1 MEIRDEAMTRNGVS
15 SISDGAVSVLAHSI
29 PSGYFNDVIGN
40 TGFIVLTQQINLPF
54 VSHLFAFNY
63 SQLF

>member
-15 SISDGAVSVLAHSI
+15 SIGDGAILVLAHSV

-40 TGFIVLTQQINLPF
+40 TGFMFL
-54 VSHLFAFNY
+54 
-63 SQLF
+63 